1 MIIRLIAAALATV
14 LGAPALAA
22 PAATAPVVAAERAF
36 AADGLA
42 LGAKAAFLKHSA
54 ANAIVIQPDPVN
66 AHQALSAQPDGP
78 KGPPLVWWPVWAGI
92 SRGGDLGFTS
102 GPYTVD
108 GKPGGH
114 YFTVWKKQPDGGWK
128 WIFDGGAGADG
139 KDEPVQG
146 SEPVSLPLATGA
158 AASPAA
164 ALAEVTAREAN
175 LAAWAKTD
183 QKAAFLAD
191 LAQDGRLYV
200 APLPPAK
207 DRAAFETAL
216 AAWPATFDMAQLGG
230 EAAASADLVWTY
242 GSARWTRGD
251 QARRGH
257 YVHVW
262 QHRTGGWRLVFAEI
276 IPAPAAATSPAVG

>member
-1 MIIRLIAAALATV
+1 MIIRFAAVLAAV

-22 PAATAPVVAAERAF
+22 PPVTPAPVVAAERTF

-42 LGAKAAFLKHSA
+42 LGIKGSFLKHSA
-54 ANAIVIQPDPVN
+54 DNAIVIQPDPIN

-114 YFTVWKKQPDGGWK
+114 YFTVWKQQPDGGWK

-139 KDEPVQG
+139 RNEPVQG
-146 SEPVSLPLATGA
+146 SEPILLPLAAGA
-158 AASPAA
+158 AASPTA
-164 ALAEVTAREAN
+164 ALAEVSARETD
-175 LAAWAKTD
+175 LAARAKTD
-183 QKAAFLAD
+183 QKAAFLAN
-191 LAQDGRLYV
+191 LADDGRLYV

-216 AAWPATFDMAQLGG
+216 AAWPGSFDMTQLGG

-262 QHRTGGWRLVFAEI
+262 QRQAAGWKLVFAEI
-276 IPAPAAATSPAVG
+276 IPAPVAAPSPAVG